1 MALMSDKFLSIV
13 IPAYNS
19 EKYIEKNLMFLS
31 RQTSNNFE
39 VIVVDDGSTDNTCE
53 VSEACL
59 ENFKIN
65 HRVIR
70 CEENRGQSVARNIG
84 INYSRGK
91 YILFLD
97 SDDFA
102 ENNLVQIL
110 ERNMFNE
117 PDIVFFDYKRIK
129 EGDSVNV
136 NIAQNFEFGKIKSG
150 EEVFNAY
157 KDNKIRLWTGSLV
170 YNKEFLNKNKLRFLE
185 GAHGAE
191 DLNFIFKAL
200 LSSKK
205 VRGIEDSL
213 VFYCQRGDSLTNNP
227 NIYKNI
233 TVVESME
240 DVAKFIDENKLDKK
254 LKEAI
259 EKEFTCEHIMY
270 QILGYLNSETKED
283 TLSVLKNKNVKK
295 YLKKA
300 TLKTNRYGRS
310 MYTYMKIAAY
320 FPNLFIKT
328 YLKNTGK

>member
-53 VSEACL
+53 VSETCL
-59 ENFKIN
+59 ENFKID

-129 EGDSVNV
+129 EDDSVNV

-227 NIYKNI
+227 DIYKNI

-240 DVAKFIDENKLDKK
+240 DVAKFIDKNKLDKK

-270 QILGYLNSETKED
+270 QILGYLNSETKKD

-300 TLKTNRYGRS
+300 TIKTNRYGRS
-310 MYTYMKIAAY
+310 MYTYMKMAAY

-328 YLKNTGK
+328 YCLIVK

>member
-1 MALMSDKFLSIV
+1 MALVSDKFLSIV
-13 IPAYNS
+13 IPTYNS

-39 VIVVDDGSTDNTCE
+39 VIVIDDGSTDNTCE

-59 ENFKIN
+59 EKFEIDHK
-65 HRVIR
+65 VIR

-129 EGDSVNV
+129 EDDSVNI

-150 EEVFNAY
+150 EEVFWAY
-157 KDNKIRLWTGSLV
+157 RDNKIRLWTGSII
-170 YNKEFLNKNKLRFLE
+170 YNKEFLNKNNLRFLE

-191 DLNFIFKAL
+191 DLNFIFKSL

-205 VRGIEDSL
+205 VRGIEDNL
-213 VFYCQRGDSLTNNP
+213 VFYCQREDSLTNNP
-227 NIYKNI
+227 DIYKNI

-254 LKEAI
+254 LKEVI
-259 EKEFTCEHIMY
+259 EKEFTSEHIMY
-270 QILGYLNSETKED
+270 QILGYLNSKTKKD
-283 TLSVLKNKNVKK
+283 TLSILKNKNVRK

-300 TLKTNRYGRS
+300 TINTNRYGRS
-310 MYTYMKIAAY
+310 MYTYIKMAAY
-320 FPNLFIKT
+320 FPNLFIRT
-328 YLKNTGK
+328 YLKQTGR

>member
-31 RQTSNNFE
+31 RQTSNDFE
-39 VIVVDDGSTDNTCE
+39 VIVIDDGSTDNTCE

-59 ENFKIN
+59 EKFGID

-70 CEENRGQSVARNIG
+70 REENKGQSVARNIG
-84 INYSRGK
+84 IDYSRGK

-129 EGDSVNV
+129 EDDSVKI

-170 YNKEFLNKNKLRFLE
+170 YNKEFLNKNNLRFLE

-200 LSSKK
+200 LSSNK

-227 NIYKNI
+227 DIYKNI

-259 EKEFTCEHIMY
+259 EKEFTSEHIMY

-300 TLKTNRYGRS
+300 TIKTNRYGRS
-310 MYTYMKIAAY
+310 MYTYMKM
-320 FPNLFIKT
+320 LT
-328 YLKNTGK
+328 KN